1 MKKAILKI
9 SWSLLAA
16 CFCFTALD
24 AASKE
29 EKAWSELVG
38 KDITRGA
45 YEYVKNNKKLPNIFI
60 YGDSISIG
68 FTPTLRQALEGKANV
83 YRLHTNGGDST
94 SFIPKMEAL
103 KAAMDPHW
111 DFKFDI
117 IQFNV
122 GLHDL
127 KYLDEDRKLNLE
139 EGKQVTTLGQY
150 AANLRRIVEW
160 LKINYPEAK
169 LVFCTTTAV
178 PLDSAGR
185 KPGDAFRYNLVAKK
199 ILSAYPDVVI
209 NDLFAF
215 SRDHAVHGNVHF
227 TANKHNIV
235 QGKYVANFLYNE
247 LQKK

>member
-1 MKKAILKI
+1 MKRAILKT
-9 SWSLLAA
+9 SWALLAA
-16 CFCFTALD
+16 CFCFTSLNG
-24 AASKE
+24 ASKE
-29 EKAWSELVG
+29 EKAWAELVG
-38 KDITRGA
+38 RDVTKGA
-45 YEYVKNNKKLPNIFI
+45 FAYVKNNKKLPNIFI

-68 FTPTLRQALEGKANV
+68 FTPTARSALDGKANV
-83 YRLHTNGGDST
+83 YRLHTNGGDSS

-103 KAAMDPHW
+103 KAAMDPHC

-127 KYLDEDRKLNLE
+127 KYLNEKRQLDLN
-139 EGKQVTTLGQY
+139 GKQVTSLGKY
-150 AANLRRIVEW
+150 AANLRKIVEW
-160 LKINYPEAK
+160 LKETYPEAK

-178 PLDSAGR
+178 PVDSAGR
-185 KPGDAFRYNLVAKK
+185 KPGDSVRYNMVARKV
-199 ILSAYPDVVI
+199 LSSYPEVII

-227 TANKHNIV
+227 QKNQHHLD
-235 QGKYVANFLYNE
+235 QGKYVAAFLYNE